1 MRSHQGSLTRTCRIL
16 RRQKRDA
23 RWRWKCR
30 RCSESASPRILGRR
44 CFFGFRCGALDHRSE
59 HPGRWWVETLRFMKS
74 TCKRESSMKTTEE
87 NNKKL
92 VLEAFD
98 RLFNKRG

>member
-30 RCSESASPRILGRR
+30 LCSESASPRILRTSLLFWLQMRRAGSRERASQSTVGRNSKIY
-44 CFFGFRCGALDHRSE
+44 GIYLA
-59 HPGRWWVETLRFMKS
+59 K
-74 TCKRESSMKTTEE
+74 EE
-87 NNKKL
+87 FDEDNRGEQQ
-92 VLEAFD
+92 EACLGSV
-98 RLFNKRG
+98 RHAVQ